1 MSNDVGP
8 LTHRQR
14 DILTRLAS
22 GQRQSEIA
30 AEWGVSRPCVGNE
43 VIRAVR
49 KMGVKT
55 SWQAV
60 AVWSQYETLQGVRST
75 IAISLVPSPYGPE
88 DEHVN
93 AVLGELAQD
102 FRAQAQAL
110 LPK

>member
-1 MSNDVGP
+1 MNYDTGA
-8 LTHRQR
+8 LTPRQM
-14 DILTRLAS
+14 DILTRLAH

-30 AEWGVSRPCVGNE
+30 AEWGVSRPCVGND
-43 VIRAVR
+43 VIRAVH

-60 AVWSQYETLQGVRST
+60 ALWSRYQTLRDARST
-75 IAISLVPSPYGPE
+75 LSTCLLPSPDGPE
-88 DEHVN
+88 EEHVN
-93 AVLGELAQD
+93 AVLGELAKD